1 MKPTPAL
8 GQPEPKALQLAP
20 SQNSQRYL
28 YVIGHPGV
36 VPQVPEKVM
45 AVFGTPDER
54 KRVSFGEI
62 MQSELPRAGEI
73 LHDAS
78 TIGGYSGGCIL
89 GFDSPGVM
97 GLHYY
102 GHPLSGN
109 RAFTA
114 ETLRSHAVGK
124 FL

>member
-1 MKPTPAL
+1 
-8 GQPEPKALQLAP
+8 
-20 SQNSQRYL
+20 
-28 YVIGHPGV
+28 
-36 VPQVPEKVM
+36 
-45 AVFGTPDER
+45 
-54 KRVSFGEI
+54 
-62 MQSELPRAGEI
+62 MQSEASQAGEI

-89 GFDSPGVM
+89 AFDTPGVIA
-97 GLHYY
+97 LHYY

-114 ETLRSHAVGK
+114 QTLRSHAVGK